1 MLPPRQDVQLLSAD
15 EEREIRKG
23 LVAFGAKHPEAL
35 RELGVR
41 PLLRGIAAHHAG
53 CLPTWKSFIEELFQR
68 GLVKVVFATE
78 TLAAGINM
86 PARTTV
92 LASLS
97 KRGDNGHALLSSNSM
112 LQMAG
117 RAGRRGIDKQGHV
130 VVVQTPFEGA
140 EDCCR
145 LLFAGSDPLVSQFT
159 ATYGMA
165 LNLLAVS

>member
-1 MLPPRQDVQLLSAD
+1 
-15 EEREIRKG
+15 
-23 LVAFGAKHPEAL
+23 
-35 RELGVR
+35 
-41 PLLRGIAAHHAG
+41 
-53 CLPTWKSFIEELFQR
+53 
-68 GLVKVVFATE
+68 
-78 TLAAGINM
+78 
-86 PARTTV
+86 V

-145 LLFAGSDPLVSQFT
+145 LLFVSQFT

>member
-1 MLPPRQDVQLLSAD
+1 MAILLDFEFNLYTYMCNSEMSVTYDVD
-15 EEREIRKG
+15 
-23 LVAFGAKHPEAL
+23 F
-35 RELGVR
+35 
-41 PLLRGIAAHHAG
+41 
-53 CLPTWKSFIEELFQR
+53 
-68 GLVKVVFATE
+68 
-78 TLAAGINM
+78 
-86 PARTTV
+86 RTTV

-97 KRGDNGHALLSSNSM
+97 KRGDNGHQLLSANSM

-117 RAGRRGIDKQGHV
+117 RAGRRGIDEQGHT

-165 LNLLAVS
+165 LNLLAVRASFQMSPVCRCIQLHPTVPVRLSQDISQNLMEHCRLLGFRAFTMSPEQYFCREQK